1 MRFLQSG
8 LWVALPFLAADVGNL
23 GGGWAS
29 RRLIQ
34 KTGWEPARARWCV
47 MAVCAAM
54 VSSGAFV
61 GVTTST
67 SLALVLLAIMAAGAA
82 GFMANYFAF
91 CQEVSTKHTGLIVGI
106 LGGLGNLFA
115 GGFLP
120 YAGMVKDVYGSF
132 GPIFVVVGMIPLIG
146 LAVLGLGWGLNLKPS
161 TDQ

>member
-1 MRFLQSG
+1 MLVILEVAGRRADLSKNWLGTRQSTLVCHG
-8 LWVALPFLAADVGNL
+8 RMCRNGQLGRICRRDHQHESAAGFI
-23 GGGWAS
+23 G
-29 RRLIQ
+29 
-34 KTGWEPARARWCV
+34 
-47 MAVCAAM
+47 
-54 VSSGAFV
+54 
-61 GVTTST
+61 
-67 SLALVLLAIMAAGAA
+67 AIMAAGAA